1 MPINWTQD
9 FEINETAMLD
19 FSQHLLLVFV
29 DALPETMPFQLAIT
43 HKLKRSQQS
52 LADMAKKPVSLELA
66 NGALV
71 SAVQIAT
78 ALSVFEQQTLL
89 RQAVQPLL
97 AERPH
102 SLAIAVIANHSSQ
115 QHSSRI
121 ARHAA
126 YVAVVNAQKLPVL
139 KRESKSD
146 SQSDLKSGELRDI
159 RVFGVQA
166 LPWVAEVEA
175 TVAGNTLCRTLT
187 LTPPNQQTP
196 QLYRERLQAMAA
208 SQHWQYAEWGY
219 QQLAAMGAGAFVAV
233 AQGSAAQD
241 AAIVKLSYRHAQ
253 AQKTI
258 ALVGKGICF
267 DTGGH
272 NLKSAKYMQGMHQDM
287 NGSAVAVGVLQ
298 AISAQQLAVNVDCW
312 LAIAQNHIGPH
323 AYKQNDVVTALNG
336 MSIEIVHTDA
346 EGRMVLADT
355 LTLASREQPDVM
367 LDYATLTGSMQ
378 TALGSRMS
386 GIVANRAELSE
397 QMVAAGMASGERVV
411 AFPYPQDYDSEL
423 DSEIADIKQ
432 CTMESDADHIIAARF
447 LGKFIEQ
454 DIAWCHVDLSAYAHK
469 DGLGAVASE
478 VNGFGVAL
486 TLRWL
491 EGLLAAESAQA

>member
-1 MPINWTQD
+1 MAIHWTHD
-9 FEINETAMLD
+9 SAINETAMLD

-29 DALPETMPFQLAIT
+29 DKLPVTMPFQEALA
-43 HKLKRSQQS
+43 HKLTRSRQS
-52 LADMAKKPVSLELA
+52 VADMAEKPVSLELA

-71 SAVQIAT
+71 SAVQIST
-78 ALSVFEQQTLL
+78 ALSVFAQLTLL
-89 RQAVQPLL
+89 RQAVKPLL

-102 SLAIAVIANHSSQ
+102 SLAIAVVANNAGQDHVGQ
-115 QHSSRI
+115 I

-126 YVAVVNAQKLPVL
+126 YVALVNAQNLPVL
-139 KRESKSD
+139 KR
-146 SQSDLKSGELRDI
+146 QSKSGELKSAELGDI
-159 RVFGVQA
+159 RVFGVHA

-175 TVAGNTLCRTLT
+175 AVAGNTLCRTLT

-196 QLYRERLQAMAA
+196 QLYRERLRALAA
-208 SQHWQYAEWGY
+208 SQHWQYTEWDQ

-233 AQGSAAQD
+233 AQGSASQD

-253 AQKTI
+253 AHKTI

-312 LAIAQNHIGPH
+312 LAIAQNHIGPN

-397 QMVAAGMASGERVV
+397 QMVAAGVASGERVV
-411 AFPYPQDYDSEL
+411 AFPYAQDYDSEL

-447 LGKFIEQ
+447 LGKFIEH
-454 DIAWCHVDLSAYAHK
+454 DTAWCHVDLSAYSHK

-491 EGLLAAESAQA
+491 EGVLAAQIAHT

>member
-1 MPINWTQD
+1 MPINWTHH

-29 DALPETMPFQLAIT
+29 DTVPETMPFQLALA

-52 LADMAKKPVSLELA
+52 LADMAEKPVSLELA

-71 SAVQIAT
+71 SAVQINT
-78 ALSVFEQQTLL
+78 ALSVFEQLTLL
-89 RQAVQPLL
+89 RQAVKPLL
-97 AERPH
+97 AERPQ
-102 SLAIAVIANHSSQ
+102 SLAIAVVSNHASQNHSSQ
-115 QHSSRI
+115 V

-126 YVAVVNAQKLPVL
+126 YVALVNAQNLPLL
-139 KRESKSD
+139 KR
-146 SQSDLKSGELRDI
+146 QSKSGELKSAELGDI
-159 RVFGVQA
+159 RVFGVHA

-175 TVAGNTLCRTLT
+175 AVAGNTVCRSLT

-196 QLYRERLQAMAA
+196 RLYRDCLQAMAA
-208 SQHWQYAEWGY
+208 SQHWQYAEWDY
-219 QQLAAMGAGAFVAV
+219 QQLVAMGAGAFVAV
-233 AQGSAAQD
+233 AQGSAPQD

-312 LAIAQNHIGPH
+312 LAIAQNHIGPN

-378 TALGSRMS
+378 TALGSRMT
-386 GIVANRAELSE
+386 GIVANRAELIA
-397 QMVAAGMASGERVV
+397 QMVAAGVASGERVV
-411 AFPYPQDYDSEL
+411 AFPYAQDYDSEL

-447 LGKFIEQ
+447 LGKFIEH
-454 DIAWCHVDLSAYAHK
+454 DTAWCHVDLSAYSHK

-491 EGLLAAESAQA
+491 EGVLAAQIAHT

>member
-1 MPINWTQD
+1 MTINWTHHLA
-9 FEINETAMLD
+9 INETAMLD

-29 DALPETMPFQLAIT
+29 DTVPESMPFQLALA

-52 LADMAKKPVSLELA
+52 WADMAEKPVSLELA

-71 SAVQIAT
+71 SAVQINT
-78 ALSVFEQQTLL
+78 ALSVFEQLTLL
-89 RQAVQPLL
+89 RQAVKPLL
-97 AERPH
+97 AERPQ
-102 SLAIAVIANHSSQ
+102 SLAIAVVSNHASQNHSNQ
-115 QHSSRI
+115 I

-126 YVAVVNAQKLPVL
+126 YVALVNAQNLPVL
-139 KRESKSD
+139 KR
-146 SQSDLKSGELRDI
+146 QSKSGELKSAELSDI
-159 RVFGVQA
+159 RIFGVDA

-175 TVAGNTLCRTLT
+175 AVAGNTVCRSLT

-196 QLYRERLQAMAA
+196 RLYRDRLQAMAA
-208 SQHWQYAEWGY
+208 SQHWQYAEWDY

-233 AQGSAAQD
+233 AQGSAPQD

-312 LAIAQNHIGPH
+312 LAIAQNHIGPN

-386 GIVANRAELSE
+386 GIVANRAELIA
-397 QMVAAGMASGERVV
+397 QMVAAGVASGERVV
-411 AFPYPQDYDSEL
+411 AFPYAQDYDSEL

-447 LGKFIEQ
+447 LGKFIEH
-454 DIAWCHVDLSAYAHK
+454 DTAWCHVDLSAYSHK

-491 EGLLAAESAQA
+491 EGVLATESAHA

>member
-1 MPINWTQD
+1 MAIHWTHD
-9 FEINETAMLD
+9 SAINETAMLD

-29 DALPETMPFQLAIT
+29 DTLPETMPFQQALA
-43 HKLKRSQQS
+43 HKLKRSRQL
-52 LADMAKKPVSLELA
+52 LADLAEKPVSLELA
-66 NGALV
+66 NGALL
-71 SAVQIAT
+71 SAVQINT
-78 ALSVFEQQTLL
+78 ALSVFEQLTLL
-89 RQAVQPLL
+89 RQAVKPLL
-97 AERPH
+97 TERPH
-102 SLAIAVIANHSSQ
+102 RLAIAIVSDSAGHDQSSQ
-115 QHSSRI
+115 I

-126 YVAVVNAQKLPVL
+126 YVALVNAQPLPVL
-139 KRESKSD
+139 KREPKSNG
-146 SQSDLKSGELRDI
+146 QSGELEGI

-175 TVAGNTLCRTLT
+175 AVAGNTLCRTLT

-196 QLYRERLQAMAA
+196 QLYRARLQALAA
-208 SQHWQYAEWGY
+208 SQHWQYIEWDY
-219 QQLAAMGAGAFVAV
+219 PQLVAMGAGAFVAV
-233 AQGSAAQD
+233 AQGSAPQD

-312 LAIAQNHIGPH
+312 LAIAQNHIGPN

-386 GIVANRAELSE
+386 GIVANRAELVM
-397 QMVAAGMASGERVV
+397 QMVAAGMVSGERVV
-411 AFPYPQDYDSEL
+411 AFPYASDYDSEL

-454 DIAWCHVDLSAYAHK
+454 DTAWCHVDLSAYAHK

-491 EGLLAAESAQA
+491 ESLLAAQNAQA